1 MKCYACGKL
10 GHISR
15 DCPAPNGGPLSTA
28 GKTCYRC
35 GQAGLSHTLQ
45 VIGELME
52 LGHISRECTEPTD
65 ELVTPTIVNPV
76 PAV

>member
-15 DCPAPNGGPLSTA
+15 DCTAPNGGPLSTA

-35 GQAGLSHTLQ
+35 GQAGMFFLSGCCFFLVWIIFRCTP
-45 VIGELME
+45 IT
-52 LGHISRECTEPTD
+52 GHEKISTQNFGNGNDRY
-65 ELVTPTIVNPV
+65 
-76 PAV
+76 